1 MQFYNTLN
9 RKKEKFNS
17 LQKGKVSLYTCGPT
31 VYDYAHIGNFRTFLF
46 EDILIRYLQYKG
58 YKVKFVMNI
67 TDIDDK
73 TIKASSINNVPLKE
87 YTKKYENA
95 FFEDITKLRIR
106 KAECYPRATEHINNI
121 VKHIKKLKELEFA
134 YESNGSVY
142 FSISKFSFAEYLI
155 VIDLREKFSFKNCKS
170 SSFSIPYFFL
180 KDAVLIGESQ
190 SF

>member
-1 MQFYNTLN
+1 MLIYC
-9 RKKEKFNS
+9 
-17 LQKGKVSLYTCGPT
+17 CGPT

-95 FFEDITKLRIR
+95 FFEDS
-106 KAECYPRATEHINNI
+106 A
-121 VKHIKKLKELEFA
+121 
-134 YESNGSVY
+134 
-142 FSISKFSFAEYLI
+142 
-155 VIDLREKFSFKNCKS
+155 
-170 SSFSIPYFFL
+170 
-180 KDAVLIGESQ
+180 
-190 SF
+190 